1 MAKKILNGL
10 DLVKTQIL
18 NALMHIV
25 AGDPSTPS
33 EGQFWWDSSAQRVGV
48 RGTST
53 THKLVRDGGDL
64 SAGSVANIALATNP
78 LARANHTG
86 TQASSTISD
95 LATVVKA
102 YRLDEF
108 AVPTADINVNSRK
121 ITGLAT
127 PVSGTDAANKQYVD
141 DAVAGFSWK
150 ESARVRVD
158 TNVTTTSPGA
168 SLDGVTMATND
179 RVLLTGQS
187 TGSQN
192 GLWIWNGAASAMTR
206 PTDFDSDADASG
218 AAIMITEG
226 TSASQQWVLTTD
238 SPITIGTTSLTWV
251 QFGGG
256 ASYTAGNGLTLTSTD
271 FNVGAGTGISVGA
284 DTVSIDTA
292 VVVRKYAVTVGNGAL
307 TSIPITHSLGTKD
320 VTYSVRQVSDDAFVD
335 CDAVATDTNTLT
347 LTFAVAP
354 TTNSLRVTVHG

>member
-10 DLVKTQIL
+10 DLVKTQII

-33 EGQFWWDSSAQRVGV
+33 EGQFWWDSSSQRVGV

-64 SAGSVANIALATNP
+64 SIGSVANTALTTNP
-78 LARANHTG
+78 LVRANHTG
-86 TQASSTISD
+86 TQAAATISD

-121 ITGLAT
+121 IIGVAT

-150 ESARVRVD
+150 ESARVRVN
-158 TNVTTTSPGA
+158 TNVNIASPGA
-168 SLDGVTMATND
+168 SLDSVGMATND
-179 RVLLTGQS
+179 RVLLTAQS

-226 TSASQQWVLTTD
+226 TSASQQWVMTTD
-238 SPITIGTTSLTWV
+238 SPIVIGTTSLAWV

-256 ASYTAGNGLTLTSTD
+256 TSYTAGNGLTLSSND

-284 DTVSIDTA
+284 DTVSVDTA
-292 VVVRKYAVTVGNGAL
+292 VVARHVSATIGNGSS
-307 TSIPITHSLGTKD
+307 TSIAVSHNLGTKD
-320 VTYSVRQVSDDAFVD
+320 VTYSIRQVSDDVFVD
-335 CDAVATDTNTLT
+335 CDAVSTDTNTLT
-347 LTFAVAP
+347 LTFATAP
-354 TTNSLRVTVHG
+354 STNSLRVTVVG

>member
-18 NALMHIV
+18 NALLHIV
-25 AGDPSTPS
+25 AGDPGSPA

-64 SAGSVANIALATNP
+64 TAGSVTNTALATNP

-86 TQASSTISD
+86 NQAASTISD

-108 AVPTADINVNSRK
+108 AVPTADINLNSRK
-121 ITGLAT
+121 ITSLAT
-127 PVSGTDAANKQYVD
+127 PASANDAVNKQYVD
-141 DAVAGFSWK
+141 DLVNGLSWK
-150 ESARVRVD
+150 EAARVRVS
-158 TNVTTTSPGA
+158 TNVNVASPGA
-168 SLDGVTMATND
+168 SLDSVSMAAND
-179 RVLLTGQS
+179 RVLLTAQS

-192 GLWIWNGAASAMTR
+192 GPWIWNGAASAMTR
-206 PTDFDSDADASG
+206 PLDFDSDSDASG
-218 AAIMITEG
+218 AAFLITEG
-226 TSASQQWVLTTD
+226 TSAGQQWQLTTD
-238 SPITIGTTSLTWV
+238 SPITIGTTSLAFV

-256 ASYTAGNGLTLTSTD
+256 SAYTAGNGLTLSSTD
-271 FNVGAGTGISVGA
+271 FNVGAGTGISVAA
-284 DTVSIDTA
+284 DSVAIDTA
-292 VVVRKYAVTVGNGAL
+292 VVVRKFAGTYGNGSS
-307 TSIPITHSLGTKD
+307 TSIAVPHNLGTKD
-320 VTYSVRQVSDDAFVD
+320 VTYSIRQVSDDAFVD
-335 CDAVATDTNTLT
+335 CDAISTDTNTLT

-354 TTNSLRVTVHG
+354 TSSSLRVVVHG

>member
-64 SAGSVANIALATNP
+64 SAGSIANAALATNP
-78 LARANHTG
+78 LARGNHTG
-86 TQASSTISD
+86 TQAASTISD

-108 AVPTADINVNSRK
+108 AIPTADINANSRK
-121 ITGLAT
+121 ITNVAT

-141 DAVAGFSWK
+141 DAVSGFSWK
-150 ESARVRVD
+150 ESARVRVG
-158 TNVTTTSPGA
+158 TNVTVTSPGA

-192 GLWIWNGAASAMTR
+192 GLWIFNGAASAMTR

-238 SPITIGTTSLTWV
+238 SPITVGTTSLTWV

-256 ASYTAGNGLTLTSTD
+256 ASYTAGNGLTLSSND

-284 DTVSIDTA
+284 DTVSVDTA
-292 VVVRKYAVTVGNGAL
+292 VVVRKYAVTVGNGSL
-307 TSIPITHSLGTKD
+307 TSIPIPHNLGTKD
-320 VTYSVRQVSDDAFVD
+320 ITYSVRQVSDDAFVD

-354 TTNSLRVTVHG
+354 TTNSLRVTVHA